1 MSLNSQQ
8 SGANST
14 GVEKE
19 TFLWTNPPVIRRE
32 LGDHSRVLAPM
43 SWESCT
49 VVFTT
54 HFQKKKTKN
63 ERTIKNRFM
72 TVLLWSM
79 NKEANHYSEN
89 LDELPAVLQTY
100 VKTET
105 KINKIPRHFT
115 VH

>member
-1 MSLNSQQ
+1 
-8 SGANST
+8 
-14 GVEKE
+14 
-19 TFLWTNPPVIRRE
+19 
-32 LGDHSRVLAPM
+32 
-43 SWESCT
+43 
-49 VVFTT
+49 
-54 HFQKKKTKN
+54 
-63 ERTIKNRFM
+63 
-72 TVLLWSM
+72 M

>member
-1 MSLNSQQ
+1 
-8 SGANST
+8 
-14 GVEKE
+14 
-19 TFLWTNPPVIRRE
+19 
-32 LGDHSRVLAPM
+32 
-43 SWESCT
+43 
-49 VVFTT
+49 
-54 HFQKKKTKN
+54 
-63 ERTIKNRFM
+63 M